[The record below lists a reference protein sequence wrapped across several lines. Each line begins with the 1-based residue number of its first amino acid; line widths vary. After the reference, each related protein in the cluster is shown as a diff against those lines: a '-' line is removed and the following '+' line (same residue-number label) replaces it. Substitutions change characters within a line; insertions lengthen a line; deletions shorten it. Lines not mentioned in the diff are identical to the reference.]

1 MPEEIEITYDIYIG
15 VPARKVWK
23 GLVDAEFTNHCVD
36 PLFALSSPITS
47 YRSKRLKSRKFSAF
61 LDPLLLRADI
71 DCFHF
76 SRPSYIRCIYEQDG
90 SK

>member
-47 YRSKRLKSRKFSAF
+47 YRQNA
-61 LDPLLLRADI
+61 
-71 DCFHF
+71 
-76 SRPSYIRCIYEQDG
+76 
-90 SK
+90 